1 MGGRIGADPDPCT
14 GKEADPHPY
23 IEGSRGTGPDLR
35 IGGKL
40 TLTPAQEKRRLT
52 LTPPWEGGE
61 WLTLIL
67 HVGEL
72 TLTPAQE
79 EEKDWPRSLNR
90 KELSPAQEGVEKT
103 HHWCPMPLLCCLRGS
118 TKPAA
123 SPAIADHK
131 TAVMSRKG
139 YFGLTPGAGEE

>member
-1 MGGRIGADPDPCT
+1 MGGRTGADPDPCT

-23 IEGSRGTGPDLR
+23 VEGSRGTDPDLR

-52 LTPPWEGGE
+52 LTPAWEGGE

-79 EEKDWPRSLNR
+79 EEKDWPRTLKR
-90 KELSPAQEGVEKT
+90 GVEP
-103 HHWCPMPLLCCLRGS
+103 CPGGSGEDTPLVSRA
-118 TKPAA
+118 PALLSQRVYKA
-123 SPAIADHK
+123 SCFSCY
-131 TAVMSRKG
+131 SR
-139 YFGLTPGAGEE
+139 